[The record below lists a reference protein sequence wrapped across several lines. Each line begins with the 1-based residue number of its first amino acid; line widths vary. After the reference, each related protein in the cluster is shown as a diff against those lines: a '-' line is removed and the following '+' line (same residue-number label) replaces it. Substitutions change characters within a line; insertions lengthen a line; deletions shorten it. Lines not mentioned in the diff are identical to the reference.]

1 LEQVPK
7 IAIIGGGASGVFCAI
22 NIKGTCPK
30 ADVTVFEA
38 GIQPLHKL
46 AMTGGGRCNITNTF
60 EDVKNLQQVYPR
72 GYNLLKKLFHE
83 FDHNSTAEWFARH
96 GIQLYAQDDH
106 RMFPTS
112 NSAAKVCETLLSTL
126 NKLGVWMLTGRKAT
140 AISVL
145 DDGRFSINFSDGN
158 DGDDVFDAVVI
169 ATGGWHKDGLYESL
183 ETLGIEMIEPVPS
196 LFSLKVKSNILTN
209 LMGASVENAVVQI
222 PGQKFRA
229 EGGLLVTHFGFSGP
243 AVLKLSSYAA
253 RHLADNNYKCD
264 LLVNW
269 LGVTEDAART
279 SMSNIMDVN
288 ARKSIISAHP
298 RGLTQRLWEYLI
310 ARAEIDPTTKYGELG
325 KKNLNKLI
333 NTLTAD
339 IHHISGRG
347 QFKDEF
353 VTCGG
358 VSLNAVNSKTLESK
372 TVPHLYFTGEA
383 LDIDAIT
390 GGYNLQGCWTTG
402 AVVAKTINKYFI
414 LNNELNE

>member
-1 LEQVPK
+1 MEQAPK

-22 NIKGTCPK
+22 NIKETCPK

-38 GIQPLHKL
+38 GFQPLHKL

-60 EDVKNLQQVYPR
+60 EGVAALQQVYPR

-96 GIQLYAQDDH
+96 GIQLYAQDDC
-106 RMFPTS
+106 RIFPTS
-112 NSAAKVCETLLSTL
+112 NSAAKVCDTLLSTL
-126 NKLGVWMLTGRKAT
+126 NRLGVWMLTGRKAT
-140 AISVL
+140 AISVEN
-145 DDGRFSINFSDGN
+145 DGRFSIKFSDDNIEGN
-158 DGDDVFDAVVI
+158 YDSVVI
-169 ATGGWHKDGLYESL
+169 ATGGWHKDALYESL
-183 ETLGIEMIEPVPS
+183 EGLGIEMIAPVPS

-229 EGGLLVTHFGFSGP
+229 EGGLMVTHFGVSGP

-253 RHLADNNYKCD
+253 WHLAENNHKCD

-279 SMSNIMDVN
+279 SMSDIVDVN
-288 ARKSIISAHP
+288 SRKSVASAHP
-298 RGLTQRLWEYLI
+298 RDITQRLWEYLLN
-310 ARAEIDPTTKYGELG
+310 RAEIDPTTKYSELG

-333 NTLTAD
+333 STLTAD
-339 IHHISGRG
+339 LYHVSGRG

-358 VSLNAVNSKTLESK
+358 VSLNSVNSKTLESK

-402 AVVAKTINKYFI
+402 YVVAKAIC
-414 LNNELNE
+414 

>member
-1 LEQVPK
+1 MNQTPK

-22 NIKGTCPK
+22 NIKESNPN

-38 GIQPLHKL
+38 GIRPLHKL

-60 EDVKNLQQVYPR
+60 EGVKNLQNVYPR

-83 FDHNSTAEWFARH
+83 FDHDSTAEWFARH

-112 NSAAKVCETLLSTL
+112 NSAANVCETLLATL
-126 NKLGVWMLTGRKAT
+126 NRLGVWMLTGRRAT
-140 AISVL
+140 AILVE
-145 DDGRFSINFSDGN
+145 DDGKFSIKFSDGN
-158 DGDDVFDAVVI
+158 IEDGFDSLVI
-169 ATGGWHKDGLYESL
+169 ATGGWRKDSLYESL
-183 ETLGIEMIEPVPS
+183 VHLGIEMIEPVPS

-243 AVLKLSSYAA
+243 AILKLSSYAA
-253 RHLADNNYKCD
+253 RYLADNNYKCD
-264 LLVNW
+264 LLINW
-269 LGVTEDAART
+269 LGTTEDLAR
-279 SMSNIMDVN
+279 SQMSDIVNIN
-288 ARKSIISAHP
+288 ARKTVATAHP
-298 RGLTQRLWEYLI
+298 RGLTQRLWEYLLG
-310 ARAEIDPTTKYGELG
+310 RAEIDPTTKYSELG

-339 IHHISGRG
+339 LHHVSGRG

-358 VSLNAVNSKTLESK
+358 VSLNSVNANTLESK
-372 TVPHLYFTGEA
+372 TVPRLYFTGEA
-383 LDIDAIT
+383 LDVDAIT

-402 AVVAKTINKYFI
+402 YVVAEAINRI
-414 LNNELNE
+414 

>member
-1 LEQVPK
+1 MADTK

-22 NIKGTCPK
+22 NIKESNPN

-38 GIQPLHKL
+38 GIRPLHKL

-60 EDVKNLQQVYPR
+60 EGVKNLQNVYPR

-112 NSAAKVCETLLSTL
+112 NSAANVCEILISTL
-126 NKLGVWMLTGRKAT
+126 NRLGVWMLTGRRAT
-140 AISVL
+140 AIMVE
-145 DDGRFSINFSDGN
+145 DDGKFSIKFSDGN
-158 DGDDVFDAVVI
+158 IEDGFDSLVI
-169 ATGGWHKDGLYESL
+169 ATGGWRKDSLYESL
-183 ETLGIEMIEPVPS
+183 VHLGIEMIEPVPS
-196 LFSLKVKSNILTN
+196 LFSLKVKSNVLTN

-243 AVLKLSSYAA
+243 AILKLSSYAA
-253 RHLADNNYKCD
+253 RHLAENNHKCE
-264 LLVNW
+264 LMINW
-269 LGVTEDAART
+269 LGTTEDLAR
-279 SMSNIMDVN
+279 SQMSDIVNIN
-288 ARKSIISAHP
+288 AKKSLLSAHP
-298 RGLTQRLWEYLI
+298 RGLTQRLWEYLLG
-310 ARAEIDPTTKYGELG
+310 RAEIDPMTKYSELG

-339 IHHISGRG
+339 LHHVSGRG

-358 VSLNAVNSKTLESK
+358 VSLNSVNSKTLESK
-372 TVPHLYFTGEA
+372 TVPRLYFTGEA
-383 LDIDAIT
+383 LDVDAIT
-390 GGYNLQGCWTTG
+390 GGYNLQGCWTMG
-402 AVVAKTINKYFI
+402 YVVAAAIKNKTLWQEKSTEN
-414 LNNELNE
+414 

>member
-1 LEQVPK
+1 MINPK

-22 NIKGTCPK
+22 NIKESNPK

-38 GIQPLHKL
+38 GIHPLHKL

-60 EDVKNLQQVYPR
+60 EGIKNLQQVYPR

-112 NSAAKVCETLLSTL
+112 NSAAHVCETLLSTL
-126 NKLGVWMLTGRKAT
+126 NSLGVWMLTGRKAT
-140 AISVL
+140 AISVES
-145 DDGRFSINFSDGN
+145 DGRFSIKFSYGN
-158 DGDDVFDAVVI
+158 DGDDLFDAVVI
-169 ATGGWHKDGLYESL
+169 ATGGWHKDALYESL
-183 ETLGIEMIEPVPS
+183 EHLGIEMIEPVPS
-196 LFSLKVKSNILTN
+196 LFSLKVKSNVLTN
-209 LMGASVENAVVQI
+209 LMGASVENVVVQI

-243 AVLKLSSYAA
+243 AILKLSSYAA
-253 RHLADNNYKCD
+253 RHLAENNHKCD
-264 LLVNW
+264 LLINW
-269 LGVTEDAART
+269 LGVTEESARAL
-279 SMSNIMDVN
+279 MADIVDINV
-288 ARKSIISAHP
+288 RKSVASVHP
-298 RGLTQRLWEYLI
+298 RDITQRLWEYLLG
-310 ARAEIDPTTKYGELG
+310 RAEIDPTTKYSELG

-339 IHHISGRG
+339 LYHVSGRG

-358 VSLNAVNSKTLESK
+358 VSLNSVNSKTLESK
-372 TVPHLYFTGEA
+372 NTPRLYFTGEA
-383 LDIDAIT
+383 LDVDAIT

-402 AVVAKTINKYFI
+402 YVAAAAINKI
-414 LNNELNE
+414 

>member
-1 LEQVPK
+1 LEQAPK

-22 NIKGTCPK
+22 NIKESNPN

-38 GIQPLHKL
+38 GIHPLHKL

-60 EDVKNLQQVYPR
+60 EGVKNLQQVYPR

-112 NSAAKVCETLLSTL
+112 NSAAHVCETLLSTL
-126 NKLGVWMLTGRKAT
+126 NRLGVWMLTGRKAT
-140 AISVL
+140 AISVESV
-145 DDGRFSINFSDGN
+145 GRFSIKFSDGN
-158 DGDDVFDAVVI
+158 DGDDLYDAVVV
-169 ATGGWHKDGLYESL
+169 ATGGWHKDALYESL
-183 ETLGIEMIEPVPS
+183 ESLGIEMIEPVPS
-196 LFSLKVKSNILTN
+196 LFSLKVKSNVLTN

-243 AVLKLSSYAA
+243 AILKLSSYAA
-253 RHLADNNYKCD
+253 RHLAENNHKCD
-264 LLVNW
+264 LLINW
-269 LGVTEDAART
+269 LGVTEDSART
-279 SMSNIMDVN
+279 LMADIVDVN
-288 ARKSIISAHP
+288 ARKSVASAHP
-298 RGLTQRLWEYLI
+298 RDITQRLWEYLLG
-310 ARAEIDPTTKYGELG
+310 RAEIDLATKYSELG

-339 IHHISGRG
+339 LYHVSGRG

-358 VSLNAVNSKTLESK
+358 VSLNSVNSKTLESK
-372 TVPHLYFTGEA
+372 TTPRLYFTGEA
-383 LDIDAIT
+383 LDVDAIT

-402 AVVAKTINKYFI
+402 YVVAEAINKI
-414 LNNELNE
+414 

>member
-1 LEQVPK
+1 MADTK

-22 NIKGTCPK
+22 NIKESNPN

-38 GIQPLHKL
+38 GIRPLHKL

-60 EDVKNLQQVYPR
+60 EGVKNLQNVYPH

-83 FDHNSTAEWFARH
+83 FDHDSTAEWFARH

-112 NSAAKVCETLLSTL
+112 NSAANVCEILISTL
-126 NKLGVWMLTGRKAT
+126 NRLGVWMLTGRKAT
-140 AISVL
+140 AISVES
-145 DDGRFSINFSDGN
+145 DGRFSIKFSDGN
-158 DGDDVFDAVVI
+158 DGGDLFDAVVI
-169 ATGGWHKDGLYESL
+169 ATGGWHKDALYESL
-183 ETLGIEMIEPVPS
+183 ESLGIEMIEPVPS

-243 AVLKLSSYAA
+243 AILKLSSYAA
-253 RHLADNNYKCD
+253 RYLADNNYKCD
-264 LLVNW
+264 LLINW
-269 LGVTEDAART
+269 LGTTEDLAR
-279 SMSNIMDVN
+279 SQMSDIVNIN
-288 ARKSIISAHP
+288 AKKSLLSAHP
-298 RGLTQRLWEYLI
+298 RGLTQRLWEYLLG
-310 ARAEIDPTTKYGELG
+310 RAEIDPMTKYLELG

-339 IHHISGRG
+339 LHHVSGRG

-358 VSLNAVNSKTLESK
+358 VSLNSVNSKTLESK
-372 TVPHLYFTGEA
+372 TVPRLDFTGEA
-383 LDIDAIT
+383 LDVDALT

-402 AVVAKTINKYFI
+402 YVVAEAINRI
-414 LNNELNE
+414 

>member
-1 LEQVPK
+1 MEQVPK

-22 NIKGTCPK
+22 NIKETCPK

-38 GIQPLHKL
+38 GFQPLHKL

-60 EDVKNLQQVYPR
+60 EGVSALQQVYPR

-83 FDHNSTAEWFARH
+83 FDHLSTAEWFARH

-140 AISVL
+140 AISVEN
-145 DDGRFSINFSDGN
+145 DGRFSINFSDGN
-158 DGDDVFDAVVI
+158 AESDFDSVVI
-169 ATGGWHKDGLYESL
+169 ATGGWHKDSLYESL
-183 ETLGIEMIEPVPS
+183 ESLGIEMIAPVPS

-269 LGVTEDAART
+269 LGVTEDEAR
-279 SMSNIMDVN
+279 SQMSNIMDVN
-288 ARKSIISAHP
+288 TRKSIASAHP

-310 ARAEIDPTTKYGELG
+310 ARAEIDPNTKYGELG

-339 IHHISGRG
+339 IHHVSGRG

-402 AVVAKTINKYFI
+402 YVVAETINKYII